1 MSCFSSDPL
10 NYQQIGL
17 GNFTFPGL
25 IIVSNKFGHS
35 QLTQVGG
42 KYLVR
47 HVGGNLTIVK
57 ISYRDIVLS
66 HPSQVV
72 ILDRDSDQ
80 DWNTDYHRVYNV
92 VHVADKLRHVEISGD
107 T

>member
-66 HPSQVV
+66 QPSQVV